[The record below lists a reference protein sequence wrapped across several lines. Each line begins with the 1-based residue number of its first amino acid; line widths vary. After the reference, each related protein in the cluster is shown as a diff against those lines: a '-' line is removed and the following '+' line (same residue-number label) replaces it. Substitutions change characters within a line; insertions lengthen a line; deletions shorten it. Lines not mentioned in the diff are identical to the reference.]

1 MHTSMYLVEDGHL
14 RIIKENEGCFILY
27 YSIDLEDVLGIVKA
41 IHDMKVSS
49 TVWALNRGKA
59 TRYLNFIWTF
69 ISCNGSSAASMWWPN
84 GICGVDVKTLSFFL
98 VAIDFE

>member
-49 TVWALNRGKA
+49 TV
-59 TRYLNFIWTF
+59 
-69 ISCNGSSAASMWWPN
+69 
-84 GICGVDVKTLSFFL
+84 
-98 VAIDFE
+98 